1 MLVTLS
7 GSSMLVKELHSANA
21 YSPILVTLSGSS
33 IPVRE
38 LYQENAYSPM
48 LVTVFPSSVF
58 GIFRTLSSPKYHVI
72 SAVPSSKTRY

>member
-7 GSSMLVKELHSANA
+7 GSSM
-21 YSPILVTLSGSS
+21 
-33 IPVRE
+33 PVRE
-38 LYQENAYSPM
+38 LYQANTYSPM

-72 SAVPSSKTRY
+72 SAVPSSKIQY